1 MRRAAVFIGVMI
13 AAVACPGPSHPT
25 PTSAPSAERG
35 GTLRVGVTTSQ
46 GRDYDPQVYSGTWM
60 FDELGRCCLL
70 RTLLSYNGQDTL
82 HGGTSLH
89 PDLATALPEISTDDL
104 TWTFR
109 LKTGIHY
116 APPLQHTEIVA
127 EDFIRAIAREI
138 APAPPYVGFF
148 SGLMGDSGGT
158 EAFTTFIQGAKAY
171 SEGKASSISGLA
183 APNHHTLVVHL
194 TEPYGDVGYQFATP
208 VTAPIP
214 PNPNDPAARFGVA
227 EGHDGDY
234 GKLPG
239 GLRPVHDRGKRQA
252 RFPSAADQPTPGCGH
267 PARIH
272 DAGQKPFMDP
282 CHRPSAPGIG
292 QPDRHYPG

>member
-1 MRRAAVFIGVMI
+1 MRQDSESWEGRPTASRATRRPAVIPSMSTRMRRAAVFIGVMI

-116 APPLQHTEIVA
+116 APPFSTPRSWPRTSSAPSPARSPRPHPMSA
-127 EDFIRAIAREI
+127 SSAGSWAIRAERKPSPLSSRGRKRIRRGRPRASQAWR
-138 APAPPYVGFF
+138 
-148 SGLMGDSGGT
+148 LR
-158 EAFTTFIQGAKAY
+158 TTTHSSFISRSRTAT
-171 SEGKASSISGLA
+171 SDTSS
-183 APNHHTLVVHL
+183 
-194 TEPYGDVGYQFATP
+194 
-208 VTAPIP
+208 
-214 PNPNDPAARFGVA
+214 
-227 EGHDGDY
+227 
-234 GKLPG
+234 
-239 GLRPVHDRGKRQA
+239 LRR
-252 RFPSAADQPTPGCGH
+252 
-267 PARIH
+267 
-272 DAGQKPFMDP
+272 
-282 CHRPSAPGIG
+282 
-292 QPDRHYPG
+292 